1 MFIFQNIKTKGE
13 INMTVTVKVE
23 KLQKMEAEIAR
34 LQRELYALQAKSTQ
48 GFEHLDTDIFLTEVY
63 NG

>member
-1 MFIFQNIKTKGE
+1 
-13 INMTVTVKVE
+13 MTVLVKVE

-34 LQRELYALQAKSTQ
+34 LQRELKAMQSGTRD
-48 GFEHLDTDIFLTEVY
+48 GFERLDTDVFLTEVY

>member
-1 MFIFQNIKTKGE
+1 
-13 INMTVTVKVE
+13 MTVLVKVE

-34 LQRELYALQAKSTQ
+34 LQRELKAMQSGTPN
-48 GFEHLDTDIFLTEVY
+48 GFERLDTDVFLTEVY

>member
-1 MFIFQNIKTKGE
+1 M
-13 INMTVTVKVE
+13 MTVMVKVE

-34 LQRELYALQAKSTQ
+34 LQRELRAMRSESAQ
-48 GFEHLDTDIFLTEVY
+48 GFERLDTDVFLTEVY

>member
-1 MFIFQNIKTKGE
+1 M
-13 INMTVTVKVE
+13 MTVMVEVE

-34 LQRELYALQAKSTQ
+34 LQRELRALQSEPTQ
-48 GFEHLDTDIFLTEVY
+48 GFEPLDTDVFLTEVY

>member
-1 MFIFQNIKTKGE
+1 
-13 INMTVTVKVE
+13 MTVTVKVE

-34 LQRELYALQAKSTQ
+34 LQRELHALQAMSTQ

>member
-1 MFIFQNIKTKGE
+1 
-13 INMTVTVKVE
+13 MTVMVKVE
-23 KLQKMEAEIAR
+23 KLQKMEAEIER
-34 LQRELYALQAKSTQ
+34 LQRELRALQAKPTQ